1 MPCFTYPLNL
11 KDKSLRDVDKFLSHF
26 HLLSDPK
33 KEIFMDNDDAKNV
46 WNYVNGFKVP
56 ALTKDDLDAWVGIV
70 ADLTFDQF
78 QAATRVAV
86 TRPTAELRFRPA
98 VEQFRGYATA
108 PRSLRVADH
117 VPTTYDTPT
126 VYGAA
131 LAAEFFDK
139 WRHLRRPIKPANE
152 RKIRTNA
159 EIDAQEFIDVEA
171 VAS

>member
-1 MPCFTYPLNL
+1 MPFTPTRKTL
-11 KDKSLRDVDKFLSHF
+11 KTKAFTGVDKFLSHF

-78 QAATRVAV
+78 QAATRVAA